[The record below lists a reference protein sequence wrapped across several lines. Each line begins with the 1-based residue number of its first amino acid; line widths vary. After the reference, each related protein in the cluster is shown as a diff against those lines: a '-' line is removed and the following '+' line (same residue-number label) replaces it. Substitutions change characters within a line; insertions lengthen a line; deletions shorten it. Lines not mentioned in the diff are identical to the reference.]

1 MKKIISLVLAFCLVL
16 AFASEAFA
24 AGKPTITKQPETS
37 TTSKKGAVSFSI
49 SVKGTVDSYTWYFI
63 NPENGEKVSGK
74 KLSTVFK
81 DVKVKSPNSKTISLT
96 HVPDAMHGWSVY
108 CHVNGNGYKV
118 DSDTVM
124 LLVYGMEPPAGAAA
138 SNTTETPAETP
149 ADNPAPAPEAAPDTA
164 NTASAQPAD
173 NDQQAAPADGSD
185 EDMPELE
192 LKTITVS
199 ASSKVLLKLDSV
211 GNVVEGDPVSKLEFD
226 NTGSFLVRSESPIKS
241 WTVNGIRFEPAS
253 PVNEFK
259 VMNITDDVA
268 LDVKI
273 VRQTAASAQ
282 VDESNMCKVTCTG
295 CTFTYHSGKLRSVTE
310 GEVPAGAPIKVI
322 ADSSALAA
330 DGYSINGGEKEYAG
344 KASFQLTITEDTTI
358 VVGK

>member
-1 MKKIISLVLAFCLVL
+1 MKKIISLVLALCLVFAL
-16 AFASEAFA
+16 ASEAFA

-63 NPENGEKVSGK
+63 NPETGEKVSGK
-74 KLSTVFK
+74 KLSSVFK
-81 DVKVKSPNSKTISLT
+81 DIKVNSPNSKKISLT

-124 LLVYGMEPPAGAAA
+124 LLVYGLEPPAGASAPAA
-138 SNTTETPAETP
+138 APADTTPAENT
-149 ADNPAPAPEAAPDTA
+149 APAPETADTA
-164 NTASAQPAD
+164 NGKPTDD
-173 NDQQAAPADGSD
+173 NSRKPDDGSD
-185 EDMPELE
+185 EAMPELE

-211 GNVVEGDPVSKLEFD
+211 GNVVEGDPVSKLTFD
-226 NTGSFLVRSESPIKS
+226 NTGSFLVRSENPIKS

-259 VMNITDDVA
+259 VMNITEDVA
-268 LDVKI
+268 LDFKI
-273 VRQTAASAQ
+273 VRQTAASAE
-282 VDESNMCKVTCTG
+282 VDASHMCKVSCTG
-295 CTFTYHSGKLRSVTE
+295 CTFTYHSGGLRSVTE

-330 DGYSINGGEKEYAG
+330 NGYSINGGEKEYAG
-344 KASFQLTITEDTTI
+344 KASFQLTVTEDTTI

>member
-1 MKKIISLVLAFCLVL
+1 MKKIISLVLALCLIFAL
-16 AFASEAFA
+16 ASQAFA

-37 TTSKKGAVSFSI
+37 TTNKKGAVSFSI

-74 KLSTVFK
+74 KLSTIFK
-81 DVKVKSPNSKTISLT
+81 DIKVNSPNSKKISLT

-124 LLVYGMEPPAGAAA
+124 LLVYGLEPPADSAVPAAV
-138 SNTTETPAETP
+138 P
-149 ADNPAPAPEAAPDTA
+149 ADTPSESTAPAPEAAPETG
-164 NTASAQPAD
+164 NTAGAQPAD
-173 NDQQAAPADGSD
+173 DNSQTPDDGSD
-185 EDMPELE
+185 EAMPELE

-211 GNVVEGDPVSKLEFD
+211 GNVVEGDPVSKLTFD
-226 NTGSFLVRSESPIKS
+226 NTGSFLVRSENPIKS

-259 VMNITDDVA
+259 VMNITEDVA
-268 LDVKI
+268 LDFKI
-273 VRQTAASAQ
+273 VRQTAASAE
-282 VDESNMCKVTCTG
+282 VDASHMCKVSCTG
-295 CTFTYHSGKLRSVTE
+295 CTFTYHSGGLRSVTE

-330 DGYSINGGEKEYAG
+330 DGYSINGGDKEYAG

>member
-1 MKKIISLVLAFCLVL
+1 MKKIIVLVLALCLVVV
-16 AFASEAFA
+16 FASEAFA

-149 ADNPAPAPEAAPDTA
+149 ADNPAPEAAPDTA

-199 ASSKVLLKLDSV
+199 ASAKVLLKLDSV
-211 GNVVEGDPVSKLEFD
+211 GNVVEGDPASKLVFD

-273 VRQTAASAQ
+273 VRQTAASAE

-310 GEVPAGAPIKVI
+310 GEVPYGASIRVI
-322 ADSSALAA
+322 ADNSDLANG
-330 DGYSINGGEKEYAG
+330 GYSINGGEPENVG
-344 KASFQLTITEDTTI
+344 KASLQLTVTDDVTI
-358 VVGK
+358 VAGK

>member
-1 MKKIISLVLAFCLVL
+1 MKKIISLVLALCLVFAL
-16 AFASEAFA
+16 ASEAFA

-63 NPENGEKVSGK
+63 NPETGEKVSGK
-74 KLSTVFK
+74 KLSSVFK
-81 DVKVKSPNSKTISLT
+81 DIKVNSPNSKKISLT

-124 LLVYGMEPPAGAAA
+124 LLVYGLEPPAGAPADTA
-138 SNTTETPAETP
+138 PAENT
-149 ADNPAPAPEAAPDTA
+149 APAPETADTA
-164 NTASAQPAD
+164 NGQPAD
-173 NDQQAAPADGSD
+173 DNSRTPDDGSD
-185 EDMPELE
+185 EAMPELE

-211 GNVVEGDPVSKLEFD
+211 GNVVEGDPVSKLTFD
-226 NTGSFLVRSESPIKS
+226 NTGSFLVRSENPIKS

-259 VMNITDDVA
+259 VMNITEDVA
-268 LDVKI
+268 LDFRI
-273 VRQTAASAQ
+273 VRQTAASAE
-282 VDESNMCKVTCTG
+282 VDASHMCKVSCTG
-295 CTFTYHSGKLRSVTE
+295 CTFTYHSGGLRSVTE

-330 DGYSINGGEKEYAG
+330 NGYSINGGEKEYAG
-344 KASFQLTITEDTTI
+344 KASFQLTVTEDTTI